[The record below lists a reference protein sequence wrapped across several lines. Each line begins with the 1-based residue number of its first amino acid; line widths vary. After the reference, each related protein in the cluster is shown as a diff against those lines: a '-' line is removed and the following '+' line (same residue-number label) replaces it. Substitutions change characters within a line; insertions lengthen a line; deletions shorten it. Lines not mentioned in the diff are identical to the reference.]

1 LLGAEP
7 DDGSLD
13 RPAHAG
19 PGSLPETR
27 RSDDSVSLR
36 AVNLSQRALQ
46 GPPLEAPELLTVLGD
61 EIPLLPLLHEAHQAR
76 RARFGNRVQVHVLS
90 NAQNARCPEDCGY
103 CSQSSTSKAPL
114 KPYALKS
121 REVLLAEARAA
132 HAAGAYRYCIVAS
145 GRGPSDRQ
153 IGELAEAVRGIKA
166 EIPVQICVSVGLLD
180 EPKARA
186 LKAAGV
192 DRLNHNLN
200 TSAAHYG
207 EICSTHDYA
216 DRMRTLS
223 AGRQAGLELC
233 SGLIVGMGER
243 DQDIVDVALELRA
256 LEVPSIPVNFLI
268 PIEGNRVQS
277 DGSLSPERALRVLCL
292 FRLANPRAEIRIAGG
307 REGHLGALQPLALY
321 PANSLFVEGYL
332 TTRGSSAL
340 ATYGMIRDAGFVVE
354 RPDGSIVGWEELGLD
369 ERFRVEGSDDLLK
382 PSVRRPLPS
391 PAAR

>member
-1 LLGAEP
+1 MKLAE
-7 DDGSLD
+7 
-13 RPAHAG
+13 
-19 PGSLPETR
+19 
-27 RSDDSVSLR
+27 
-36 AVNLSQRALQ
+36 RALQ
-46 GPPLEAPELLTVLGD
+46 GPPLEASELLTVLGD
-61 EIPLLPLLHEAHQAR
+61 DIPLLPLLHEAHLVRQS
-76 RARFGNRVQVHVLS
+76 RFGNRVQVHVLS

-103 CSQSSTSKAPL
+103 CAQSSASKAPL
-114 KPYALKS
+114 KPYALKT
-121 REVLLAEARAA
+121 RDALLAEARAA

-153 IGELAEAVRGIKA
+153 IGELAQAVREIKA

-180 EPKARA
+180 EAKACA

-200 TSAAHYG
+200 TSASHYG

-223 AGRQAGLELC
+223 AGRKAGLELC

-243 DQDIVDVALELRA
+243 DADIVEVALELRG

-277 DGSLSPERALRVLCL
+277 DGSLGPERALRVLCL

-321 PANSLFVEGYL
+321 PANSLFIEGYL

-340 ATYGMIRDAGFVVE
+340 ATYRMIRDAGFVVE
-354 RPDGSIVGWEELGLD
+354 RPDGSLVAWKELGVD
-369 ERFRVEGSDDLLK
+369 DRFRVEGSDDLIK
-382 PSVRRPLPS
+382 PSVRRPATAPS
-391 PAAR
+391 V

>member
-1 LLGAEP
+1 MNLAER
-7 DDGSLD
+7 SLK
-13 RPAHAG
+13 
-19 PGSLPETR
+19 
-27 RSDDSVSLR
+27 
-36 AVNLSQRALQ
+36 
-46 GPPLEAPELLTVLGD
+46 GPPLEAAELLTVLGD
-61 EIPLLPLLHEAHQAR
+61 EIPLLPLLHEAHQVR

-103 CSQSSTSKAPL
+103 CAQSSASKAPL
-114 KPYALKS
+114 KPYGLKS
-121 REVLLAEARAA
+121 SDVLLAEARAA
-132 HAAGAYRYCIVAS
+132 YASGAFRYCIVAA
-145 GRGPSDRQ
+145 GRGPSERQ

-166 EIPVQICVSVGLLD
+166 QIPVQICVSVGLLD

-186 LKAAGV
+186 LKEAGV

-200 TSAAHYG
+200 TSEAHYG

-216 DRMRTLS
+216 DRMRTLD
-223 AGRQAGLELC
+223 AGRKAGLELC

-243 DQDIVDVALELRA
+243 DADIIDVALELRG

-321 PANSLFVEGYL
+321 PANSLFIEGYL
-332 TTRGSSAL
+332 TTRGSAAL
-340 ATYGMIRDAGFVVE
+340 TTYRMIRDAGFVVE
-354 RPDGSIVGWEELGLD
+354 RPDGSIVDWRELGLD
-369 ERFRVEGSDDLLK
+369 DRFRVEGSDDLLK
-382 PSVRRPLPS
+382 PGVRRPVQAPQ
-391 PAAR
+391 PG